1 MRQVTTLAMVAALLV
16 AATWAGV
23 GLGAVGAGAA
33 NTPTPTPHEPDEG
46 GNETAA
52 FGQPVSNFVH
62 SLQDENGTDGPMGRL
77 VADFVLA
84 NNPAAAVIPA
94 HAGPPENNTWGP
106 PENVTQGP
114 PANATTGPPA
124 HVSQGPPE
132 KESAGPAATVTQGPL
147 DDAGSSGNA
156 TASGGG
162 GGGPPADRGTGD
174 DDRSEGSGPLD
185 HAGRS

>member
-1 MRQVTTLAMVAALLV
+1 MVTALLV

-46 GNETAA
+46 GEETAA

-84 NNPAAAVIPA
+84 NNPAAAVTPA
-94 HAGPPENNTWGP
+94 HA
-106 PENVTQGP
+106 
-114 PANATTGPPA
+114 
-124 HVSQGPPE
+124 GPPE
-132 KESAGPAATVTQGPL
+132 KESAGPPATVTQGPL

-162 GGGPPADRGTGD
+162 GGGPPTDRGNGD
-174 DDRSEGSGPLD
+174 DDRSEGGGPPD